1 MIIKVTK
8 MKIAILSSNISNEAG
23 GYAESSFLLRD
34 RLEKIKNNDVYLFGF
49 WKSEFLKLNYKL
61 SDRINIFTSG
71 YIDIFPFS
79 VKYFQKL
86 FSIKPEILDIQG
98 IWSSTSILNL
108 IYHYFSK
115 TPYIVTPR
123 GMLEEWALKQSYF
136 KKKLFYF
143 FVEKFHLKNAT
154 YLRATSDLEALT
166 FEKMGF
172 KKNKILNIPNSIRI
186 PNFNI
191 KLKKK
196 NKKKRLLFLS
206 RLHPKKGLVELL
218 NAWKKIHS
226 RFPNWELLICGFDE
240 KNYKKLIKKKINDLN
255 LQRVILKDFV
265 TGVDKEKIYYTSDL
279 FILLSHSENFGLS
292 IAEALS
298 YKVPVITSTNTPWKK
313 LNNKNCGW
321 CIKLD
326 SKIIEKTIEK
336 AFLLTRKQRMAMG
349 HKGREWMIRDFSD
362 TRIGLRMN
370 AIYKKILKKES
381 LKNRKL

>member
-1 MIIKVTK
+1 MV
-8 MKIAILSSNISNEAG
+8 SVVYEA
-23 GYAESSFLLRD
+23 
-34 RLEKIKNNDVYLFGF
+34 
-49 WKSEFLKLNYKL
+49 
-61 SDRINIFTSG
+61 
-71 YIDIFPFS
+71 
-79 VKYFQKL
+79 
-86 FSIKPEILDIQG
+86 
-98 IWSSTSILNL
+98 
-108 IYHYFSK
+108 
-115 TPYIVTPR
+115 
-123 GMLEEWALKQSYF
+123 
-136 KKKLFYF
+136 
-143 FVEKFHLKNAT
+143 
-154 YLRATSDLEALT
+154 
-166 FEKMGF
+166 
-172 KKNKILNIPNSIRI
+172 PNSIDEAV
-186 PNFNI
+186 
-191 KLKKK
+191 
-196 NKKKRLLFLS
+196 RLLKESEIPARVLAGGTDLIIQNNSTEDQS
-206 RLHPKKGLVELL
+206 RLIVDVKKIDGMLDAKFSKDGLELGPSMCCAELTARGDIKQIFPGLVEAAYLIGSTQVQGRASIGGNL
-218 NAWKKIHS
+218 CNASPAADTIPS
-226 RFPNWELLICGFDE
+226 LIANKAVCIISGPDGE
-240 KNYKKLIKKKINDLN
+240 RNIA
-255 LQRVILKDFV
+255 VEDFV